1 MANPYMSP
9 VPSPLDFDPT
19 RGYSAPLPVLGQ
31 GPLASTMPAAG
42 PAMSVL
48 GAGPVDLAALE
59 IPRPGEA
66 RPAPA
71 PVAPRAVPLASALAQ
86 FGIGAPPP
94 PAASAE
100 APSAPAAP
108 PVAVAAPA
116 PAAAPQARAMA
127 RPGAAAGG
135 VPDTFMGVDLTGAKK
150 ALAGFQREMPQSEIG
165 RIAYGV
171 RAKEADVAR
180 GALARA
186 GEEQAAQVQTLEQA
200 QQAERVAQAEQAD
213 LASQR
218 AEQARIEEENAA
230 IERERRR
237 QLVEETTQKLDAA
250 NKALDESKIDIEA
263 AYGGAAGRIF
273 AGLAVALGSFG
284 ASLTGGPNYAM
295 QLVNQRIDREIDAQ
309 KTELEKKKGKV
320 NQLGQLLQ
328 RNEGLLG
335 DAEQARRLAKAQTF
349 KALADD
355 VEARAK
361 GRAMAPQQAQ
371 VLQTLRS
378 QQAQAMSEL
387 ELGVQR
393 ATAARQMVGAEE
405 RQRQAVAAGAEARRQ
420 RDIREKRAQQA
431 FESGLKVEEALGIEA
446 GKRAMEGG
454 MVEGGEAPPK
464 AVEKVLDVVAKP
476 ALGTK
481 DLIGALRSLGT
492 LESAIMAYGS
502 PEAAPGGSTRGF
514 AQTFTP
520 DITEKARALTQT
532 RTSNILDYRRAQ
544 TGTAAGVEEE
554 KRITAAAGGDDPV
567 ANMRWLNQQRSK
579 LLGELD
585 TALKTIPAAQ
595 RDAVRATIL
604 QQAGGTTAAAAAGF
618 APVKAR

>member
-1 MANPYMSP
+1 MANGFMSP
-9 VPSPLDFDPT
+9 VPSPLDFDPM
-19 RGYSAPLPVLGQ
+19 RGYSSQMPVLGQ
-31 GPLASTMPAAG
+31 GPMASQAEPAG
-42 PAMSVL
+42 PLMSVL
-48 GAGPVDLAALE
+48 GA
-59 IPRPGEA
+59 
-66 RPAPA
+66 A
-71 PVAPRAVPLASALAQ
+71 PVAPPAPRATPLASVLAQ
-86 FGIGAPPP
+86 YGVTPDLASLELPRPGGGAMQSITM
-94 PAASAE
+94 AA
-100 APSAPAAP
+100 PGGPVAP
-108 PVAVAAPA
+108 PVAAAA
-116 PAAAPQARAMA
+116 TSPAAAPPARAMA

-135 VPDTFMGVDLTGAKK
+135 VPDTFMGVDLTGAKQ
-150 ALAGFQREMPQSEIG
+150 ALAGFQREQPKSELG

-171 RAKEADVAR
+171 RSAEADA
-180 GALARA
+180 ARA
-186 GEEQAAQVQTLEQA
+186 ALTRAGAEQAGAVQTLEQA
-200 QQAERVAQAEQAD
+200 QEAQRVAAASEAE

-218 AEQARIEEENAA
+218 ADQARIEEENAA

-250 NKALDESKIDIEA
+250 NKALDDSKIDIEA

-284 ASLTGGPNYAM
+284 ASMTGGPNYAM

-320 NQLGQLLQ
+320 TQLGQLLQ

-355 VEARAK
+355 VEARNK
-361 GRAMAPQQAQ
+361 GRALTPQQAQ

-378 QQAQAMSEL
+378 QQAKETADL

-393 ATAARQMVGAEE
+393 AVAARQMVGAEE
-405 RQRQAVAAGAEARRQ
+405 RQRQAVAAGAEAKRQ
-420 RDIREKRAQQA
+420 RDLREKRAQQA

-446 GKRAMEGG
+446 GKRAMDEGG
-454 MVEGGEAPPK
+454 PPQPGQAPPK
-464 AVEKVLDVVAKP
+464 AVEKVLDIVAKP

-492 LESAIMAYGS
+492 LEGAIMAYGS

-514 AQTFTP
+514 VQTITP
-520 DITEKARALTQT
+520 DITERARALTQT

-554 KRITAAAGGDDPV
+554 KRITSAAGGDDPV
-567 ANMRWLNQQRSK
+567 ANMRWLNQQRGK
-579 LLGELD
+579 LLAELD
-585 TALKTIPAAQ
+585 TALKAIPAGQ

-604 QQAGGTTAAAAAGF
+604 QQAGETAGVASAAFEPVRKSAG
-618 APVKAR
+618 K

>member
-1 MANPYMSP
+1 MANGFMSP
-9 VPSPLDFDPT
+9 VPSPLDFDPM
-19 RGYSAPLPVLGQ
+19 RGYSSQMPVLGQ
-31 GPLASTMPAAG
+31 GPMASQAEPAG
-42 PAMSVL
+42 PLMSVL
-48 GAGPVDLAALE
+48 GA
-59 IPRPGEA
+59 
-66 RPAPA
+66 A
-71 PVAPRAVPLASALAQ
+71 PVAPPAPRATPLASVLAQ
-86 FGIGAPPP
+86 YGVTPDLASLELPRPGGGAMQSITM
-94 PAASAE
+94 AA
-100 APSAPAAP
+100 PGGPVAP
-108 PVAVAAPA
+108 PVAAAATA
-116 PAAAPQARAMA
+116 PAAAPPTRAMA

-135 VPDTFMGVDLTGAKK
+135 VPDTFMGVDLTGAKQ
-150 ALAGFQREMPQSEIG
+150 ALAGYQRELPKTEMG

-171 RAKEADVAR
+171 RAAEADAAR
-180 GALARA
+180 AALTRA
-186 GEEQAAQVQTLEQA
+186 GEEQAGAVQTLEQA
-200 QQAERVAQAEQAD
+200 QEAQRVAAASEAE

-250 NKALDESKIDIEA
+250 NKALDDSKIDIEA

-355 VEARAK
+355 VEARNK
-361 GRAMAPQQAQ
+361 GRALTPQQAQ

-378 QQAQAMSEL
+378 QQAKETADL

-393 ATAARQMVGAEE
+393 AVAARQMIGAEE
-405 RQRQAVAAGAEARRQ
+405 RQRQAVAAGAEAKRQ

-446 GKRAMEGG
+446 GKRAMDEGG
-454 MVEGGEAPPK
+454 PTQPGQAPPK

-492 LESAIMAYGS
+492 LEGAIMAYGS

-514 AQTFTP
+514 VQTITP
-520 DITEKARALTQT
+520 DITERARALTQT

-618 APVKAR
+618 APAKAR

>member
-1 MANPYMSP
+1 MANGLMYP

-19 RGYSAPLPVLGQ
+19 RGYSPTMPILGA
-31 GPLASTMPAAG
+31 GPMASTMPATSS
-42 PAMSVL
+42 AMSVL
-48 GAGPVDLAALE
+48 GAAPVDLAALE
-59 IPRPGEA
+59 LPRPGDA
-66 RPAPA
+66 RVPMAP
-71 PVAPRAVPLASALAQ
+71 PAPRAVPLASALAQ

-94 PAASAE
+94 APAGPVAPPAAA
-100 APSAPAAP
+100 
-108 PVAVAAPA
+108 AAPA
-116 PAAAPQARAMA
+116 PAAAPQTRAMA
-127 RPGAAAGG
+127 RTGAAAGG
-135 VPDTFMGVDLTGAKK
+135 VPDTFMGVDLTGAKQ
-150 ALAGFQREMPQSEIG
+150 ALAGFQREQPKSELG

-171 RAKEADVAR
+171 RSAEADAAR
-180 GALARA
+180 AALTRA
-186 GEEQAAQVQTLEQA
+186 GEEQAGAVQTLEQA
-200 QQAERVAQAEQAD
+200 QEAQRVAAASEAE
-213 LASQR
+213 LTSQR

-250 NKALDESKIDIEA
+250 NKALDDSKIDIEA

-320 NQLGQLLQ
+320 TQLGQLLQ

-335 DAEQARRLAKAQTF
+335 DADQARRLAKAQTF

-355 VEARAK
+355 VEARNK
-361 GRAMAPQQAQ
+361 GRALAPQQAQ

-378 QQAQAMSEL
+378 QQAQAMSDL
-387 ELGVQR
+387 QLGVER

-405 RQRQAVAAGAEARRQ
+405 RQRMAVAQGAEAKRQ

-446 GKRAMEGG
+446 GKRAMDEGG
-454 MVEGGEAPPK
+454 PPQPGQAPPK
-464 AVEKVLDVVAKP
+464 AVEKVLDIVAKP

-492 LESAIMAYGS
+492 LEGAIMAYGS
-502 PEAAPGGSTRGF
+502 PEAAPGGSTRGLV
-514 AQTFTP
+514 QTLTP
-520 DITEKARALTQT
+520 DITERARALTQT

-554 KRITAAAGGDDPV
+554 KRITSAAGGDDPV
-567 ANMRWLNQQRSK
+567 ANMRWLNQQRGK
-579 LLGELD
+579 LLAELD
-585 TALKTIPAAQ
+585 TALKAIPAGQ
-595 RDAVRATIL
+595 RDAVRAAIL
-604 QQAGGTTAAAAAGF
+604 QQAGGSTAAAAAGF
-618 APVKAR
+618 APAKAR

>member
-1 MANPYMSP
+1 
-9 VPSPLDFDPT
+9 
-19 RGYSAPLPVLGQ
+19 VLGQ
-31 GPLASTMPAAG
+31 GPLASTTPVAG

-59 IPRPGEA
+59 LPRPGEA

-71 PVAPRAVPLASALAQ
+71 PVVPRAVPLASALAQ
-86 FGIGAPPP
+86 FGIGATP
-94 PAASAE
+94 PAPMA
-100 APSAPAAP
+100 APGGPVAP
-108 PVAVAAPA
+108 PVAAAATA
-116 PAAAPQARAMA
+116 PAAAPPARAMA
-127 RPGAAAGG
+127 RPGAATGG
-135 VPDTFMGVDLTGAKK
+135 VPDTFMGVDLTGAKQ
-150 ALAGFQREMPQSEIG
+150 ALAGFQREQPKSELG

-171 RAKEADVAR
+171 RSAEADAAR
-180 GALARA
+180 AALTRA
-186 GEEQAAQVQTLEQA
+186 GEEQAGAVQTLEQA
-200 QQAERVAQAEQAD
+200 QEAQRVAAASEAE

-218 AEQARIEEENAA
+218 AGQARIEEESAA

-250 NKALDESKIDIEA
+250 NKALDDSKIDIEA

-284 ASLTGGPNYAM
+284 ASMTGGPNYAM

-309 KTELEKKKGKV
+309 KTELDKKKGKV
-320 NQLGQLLQ
+320 TQLGQLLQ

-355 VEARAK
+355 VEARNK
-361 GRAMAPQQAQ
+361 GRALTPQQAQ

-378 QQAQAMSEL
+378 QQAKETADL

-393 ATAARQMVGAEE
+393 AVATRQMVGAEE
-405 RQRQAVAAGAEARRQ
+405 RQRQAVAAGTEAKRQ

-446 GKRAMEGG
+446 GKRAMDEGG
-454 MVEGGEAPPK
+454 PPQPGQAPPK
-464 AVEKVLDVVAKP
+464 AVEKVLDIVAKP

-481 DLIGALRSLGT
+481 DFIGALRSLGT
-492 LESAIMAYGS
+492 LEGAIMAYGS
-502 PEAAPGGSTRGF
+502 PEAAPGGSTRGLV
-514 AQTFTP
+514 QTFTP
-520 DITEKARALTQT
+520 DITERARALTQT
-532 RTSNILDYRRAQ
+532 RTANILDYRRAQ

-554 KRITAAAGGDDPV
+554 KRITSAAGGDDPV
-567 ANMRWLNQQRSK
+567 ANMRWLNQQRGK
-579 LLGELD
+579 LLAELD
-585 TALKTIPAAQ
+585 TALKAIPAGQ

-618 APVKAR
+618 APAKAR

>member
-1 MANPYMSP
+1 MANGLMSP

-31 GPLASTMPAAG
+31 GPLASTMPVAG

-59 IPRPGEA
+59 LPRPGEA

-94 PAASAE
+94 APMAA
-100 APSAPAAP
+100 PGGPVAP
-108 PVAVAAPA
+108 PVAAAATA
-116 PAAAPQARAMA
+116 PAAAPPARAMA
-127 RPGAAAGG
+127 RPGAATGD

-150 ALAGFQREMPQSEIG
+150 ALADFQREQPKSEIG

-171 RAKEADVAR
+171 RSAEADAAR
-180 GALARA
+180 AALTRA
-186 GEEQAAQVQTLEQA
+186 GEEQAGAVQTLEQA
-200 QQAERVAQAEQAD
+200 QEAQRVAAASEAE

-284 ASLTGGPNYAM
+284 ASMTGGPNYAM

-320 NQLGQLLQ
+320 TQLGQLLQ

-355 VEARAK
+355 VEARNK
-361 GRAMAPQQAQ
+361 GRALAPQQAQ

-378 QQAQAMSEL
+378 QQAQAMSDL
-387 ELGVQR
+387 QLGVER
-393 ATAARQMVGAEE
+393 STAARQMVGAEE
-405 RQRQAVAAGAEARRQ
+405 RARMAAAQGAEAKRQ
-420 RDIREKRAQQA
+420 RDLREKRAQQA

-446 GKRAMEGG
+446 GKRAME
-454 MVEGGEAPPK
+454 EGGPTQPGQAPPK

-492 LESAIMAYGS
+492 LESAIMSYGS

-514 AQTFTP
+514 MQTITP

-618 APVKAR
+618 APAKAR

>member
-1 MANPYMSP
+1 MANGLMSP

-31 GPLASTMPAAG
+31 GPLASTMPVGG

-59 IPRPGEA
+59 LPRPGEA

-94 PAASAE
+94 APMAA
-100 APSAPAAP
+100 PGGPVAP
-108 PVAVAAPA
+108 PVAAAATA
-116 PAAAPQARAMA
+116 PAAAPPARAMA
-127 RPGAAAGG
+127 RPGATTKAPVVGAAPTSELGKIAYGLRSAELAAAGG
-135 VPDTFMGVDLTGAKK
+135 AFN
-150 ALAGFQREMPQSEIG
+150 
-165 RIAYGV
+165 
-171 RAKEADVAR
+171 
-180 GALARA
+180 RA
-186 GEEQAAQVQTLEQA
+186 GEEQAAAVQTLEQA
-200 QQAERVAQAEQAD
+200 QEAQRVAAASEAE

-230 IERERRR
+230 VERDRRR
-237 QLVEETTQKLDAA
+237 QLIEETTQKLDAA

-284 ASLTGGPNYAM
+284 ASMTGGPNYAM

-320 NQLGQLLQ
+320 TQLGQLLQ

-355 VEARAK
+355 VEARNK
-361 GRAMAPQQAQ
+361 GRALTPQQAQ

-378 QQAQAMSEL
+378 QQAKETADL

-393 ATAARQMVGAEE
+393 AVAARQMVGAEE
-405 RQRQAVAAGAEARRQ
+405 RQRQAVAAGAEAKRQ

-446 GKRAMEGG
+446 GKRAMDEGG
-454 MVEGGEAPPK
+454 PPQPGQAPPK
-464 AVEKVLDVVAKP
+464 AVEKVLDIVAKP

-492 LESAIMAYGS
+492 LEGAIMAYGS

-514 AQTFTP
+514 VQTITP

-567 ANMRWLNQQRSK
+567 ANMRWLNQQRGK
-579 LLGELD
+579 LLAELD
-585 TALKTIPAAQ
+585 TALKAIPAGQ

-618 APVKAR
+618 APAKAR